1 MIDILKAYQ
10 SWRRGDDD
18 RTLEATG
25 LTPAMIG
32 EAIDWAIGVAEE
44 RDALKAQL
52 DTLQKAIYR
61 QQRKE
66 GWYEEH
72 PLVTLCI
79 ATPEHCLA
87 EIKSKAGRDGFI
99 EGVSSRA
106 CDYMTSQEVQK
117 EAEQYANQIRQNAN
131 PLSKVNK
138 ARYVA
143 KVSLDNWIEQE
154 NKQ

>member
-1 MIDILKAYQ
+1 MIETLKAYQ
-10 SWRRGDDD
+10 AWRRGDDE

-25 LTPAMIG
+25 LTPAIIG
-32 EAIDWAIGVAEE
+32 EAIDWAIGVDEE
-44 RDALKAQL
+44 RYGLMAQL

-87 EIKSKAGRDGFI
+87 EIKAKATKDGFF
-99 EGVSSRA
+99 EALLVYTDEPKDW
-106 CDYMTSQEVQK
+106 CMDK
-117 EAEQYANQIRQNAN
+117 AEQNQKISEILRRQSKENN
-131 PLSKVNK
+131 P
-138 ARYVA
+138 
-143 KVSLDNWIEQE
+143 
-154 NKQ
+154 